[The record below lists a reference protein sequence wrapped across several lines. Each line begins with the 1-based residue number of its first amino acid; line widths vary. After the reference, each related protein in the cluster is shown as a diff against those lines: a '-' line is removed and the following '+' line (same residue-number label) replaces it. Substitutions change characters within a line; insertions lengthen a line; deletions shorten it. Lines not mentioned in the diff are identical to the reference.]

1 MFIQRERGARS
12 TPPHALS
19 CSRPLVWGRILFSGE
34 VTDPEM
40 HLTPSLYGIRLLRR
54 HDQGWSGHLG
64 LTDFNVANRS
74 AASFVNS

>member
-1 MFIQRERGARS
+1 MK
-12 TPPHALS
+12 
-19 CSRPLVWGRILFSGE
+19 
-34 VTDPEM
+34 PEM
-40 HLTPSLYGIRLLRR
+40 HLTPSLYVIRLLRR